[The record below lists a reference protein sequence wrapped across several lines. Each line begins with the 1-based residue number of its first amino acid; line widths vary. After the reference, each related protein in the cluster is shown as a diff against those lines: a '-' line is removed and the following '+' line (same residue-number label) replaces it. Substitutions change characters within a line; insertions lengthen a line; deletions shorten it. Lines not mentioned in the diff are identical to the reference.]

1 MRILQVNKFYAPY
14 VGGVETVARQL
25 AEGAVE
31 RGHQVRVLT
40 CNHTV
45 KSISQT
51 EQIGGVEV
59 WRAASFGF
67 LFNASISPTFPHLYR
82 KAVEWADLVHFHSPS
97 PVPELTHLAF
107 GVSETTPVVVTFH
120 ADPGTSRFKIISPMY
135 TPVLRTL
142 LNRADRITATAP
154 QNIVRTDLLDAFE
167 HKTDVIPLATEFEV
181 DPPTEEERTRHRHNL
196 LGETGEEPI
205 ILFVGRLAYYKGLS
219 YLLRAMQ
226 NIEAQLIIVGDGELR
241 GDLEEKTR
249 ELGVENRVR
258 FEGYV
263 PDEDLSTYYRAAD
276 IFVLS
281 SIAAIE
287 AFGIVQLD
295 AMAHGL
301 PVVNTN
307 LPTGVPFVSQHEETG
322 LTVEPE
328 DSQALSDAISRLV
341 HDREYRR
348 ELGQKAT
355 SRAEEFTEEKMV
367 DRYDEMY
374 AKLMDQE
381 RVG

>member
-1 MRILQVNKFYAPY
+1 
-14 VGGVETVARQL
+14 
-25 AEGAVE
+25 
-31 RGHQVRVLT
+31 
-40 CNHTV
+40 
-45 KSISQT
+45 
-51 EQIGGVEV
+51 
-59 WRAASFGF
+59 
-67 LFNASISPTFPHLYR
+67 
-82 KAVEWADLVHFHSPS
+82 
-97 PVPELTHLAF
+97 
-107 GVSETTPVVVTFH
+107 
-120 ADPGTSRFKIISPMY
+120 MY